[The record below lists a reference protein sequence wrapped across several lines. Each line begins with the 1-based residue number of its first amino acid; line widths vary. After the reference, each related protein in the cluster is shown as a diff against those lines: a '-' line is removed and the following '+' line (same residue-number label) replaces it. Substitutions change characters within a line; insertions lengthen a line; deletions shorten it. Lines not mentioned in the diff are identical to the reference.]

1 MPSFTFTQVKN
12 LIELFYMVQELSIH
26 LIPQTGGIAP
36 ALSKFVMSITQ
47 FGHHKQGQTKVQREG
62 GFTQITLLVSIT

>member
-1 MPSFTFTQVKN
+1 
-12 LIELFYMVQELSIH
+12 MVQELSIH
-26 LIPQTGGIAP
+26 LIPQTGGTGP

>member
-1 MPSFTFTQVKN
+1 
-12 LIELFYMVQELSIH
+12 MVQELSIH

-62 GFTQITLLVSIT
+62 GFTQITLPVSIT